1 MSRDGIGRRAPAS
14 PEDGGTPDDGA
25 APVRGT
31 PVGAPDELGPCRP
44 ASGPPSAAVRRDGPA
59 GAAASAPLALAALA
73 LLAGAVAAGLVPR
86 SDAPSPVRSPAA
98 AAAAVDEDVH
108 EPGDEPGAVRL
119 VVVEARPD
127 PDADPRADVLAVR
140 LAVEGRGGVDVLVLG
155 GGSGEPGHRVPGR
168 VALTGAGW
176 LASRAD
182 APVVVRAGGTTDVV
196 LTVHVGCEPAPA
208 LAPWLL
214 VRPTAG
220 ALELAELEVADPGA
234 RGALED
240 ACAARE
246 VERARLASP
255 LAPVPAPGTPSGGR
269 SGAGGA
275 RAAP

>member
-1 MSRDGIGRRAPAS
+1 M
-14 PEDGGTPDDGA
+14 
-25 APVRGT
+25 
-31 PVGAPDELGPCRP
+31 
-44 ASGPPSAAVRRDGPA
+44 
-59 GAAASAPLALAALA
+59 
-73 LLAGAVAAGLVPR
+73 
-86 SDAPSPVRSPAA
+86 
-98 AAAAVDEDVH
+98 
-108 EPGDEPGAVRL
+108 RL

-127 PDADPRADVLAVR
+127 PDADPRAEVLAVR
-140 LAVEGRGGVDVLVLG
+140 LAVEGRGGVDVAVLG
-155 GGSGEPGHRVPGR
+155 GGSGEPGRRVPGR

-196 LTVHVGCEPAPA
+196 LTVDVGCEPAPA

-214 VRPTAG
+214 VRPPAG
-220 ALELAELEVADPGA
+220 ALELVELEAADPGA

-255 LAPVPAPGTPSGGR
+255 LAALPAPSTPSGGG
-269 SGAGGA
+269 SGVAGGV

>member
-1 MSRDGIGRRAPAS
+1 MSRDGLGRAPAT
-14 PEDGGTPDDGA
+14 PARDGTPAGPPDDARPDAGEPDDVTTPPAASAERPGHVPSAAHAVAALLLLAGIGA
-25 APVRGT
+25 A
-31 PVGAPDELGPCRP
+31 GAGLSPR
-44 ASGPPSAAVRRDGPA
+44 SGPPA
-59 GAAASAPLALAALA
+59 
-73 LLAGAVAAGLVPR
+73 
-86 SDAPSPVRSPAA
+86 PAA
-98 AAAAVDEDVH
+98 
-108 EPGDEPGAVRL
+108 DEPGAVRL

-140 LAVEGRGGVDVLVLG
+140 LAVEGRGGVDVVVLG
-155 GGSGEPGHRVPGR
+155 GGSGEPGRRVPGR

-182 APVVVRAGGTTDVV
+182 APVVVRAGGTTEVV
-196 LTVHVGCEPAPA
+196 LTVDVGCEPAPA

-214 VRPTAG
+214 VRPPAG
-220 ALELAELEVADPGA
+220 ALELVELEAADPGA

-255 LAPVPAPGTPSGGR
+255 LAPGPAPGTPSGGG
-269 SGAGGA
+269 SGVAGGV